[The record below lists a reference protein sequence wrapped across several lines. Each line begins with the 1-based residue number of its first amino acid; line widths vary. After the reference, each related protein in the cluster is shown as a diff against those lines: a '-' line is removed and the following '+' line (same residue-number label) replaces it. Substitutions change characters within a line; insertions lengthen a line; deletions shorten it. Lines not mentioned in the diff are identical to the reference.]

1 MLPGGKELHQSVATK
16 LLVQREGQPDYCRG
30 RRYPETD
37 TYPLPDARRVHDD
50 EHHEHG
56 KQPESKNKKV
66 LGTES
71 PSSLVGSEMCIR
83 DRSDISYCL
92 LSVLRGRMTSG

>member
-1 MLPGGKELHQSVATK
+1 MLPGGKELHQSVAAETP
-16 LLVQREGQPDYCRG
+16 VQREGQPDYCRG
-30 RRYPETD
+30 RRYPEAD

-56 KQPESKNKKV
+56 KQAEGKNKKV

-71 PSSLVGSEMCIR
+71 FKFHLTAHTFVYLKIR
-83 DRSDISYCL
+83 HKL
-92 LSVLRGRMTSG
+92 LSLNCF

>member
-56 KQPESKNKKV
+56 KQPESKNKKL

-71 PSSLVGSEMCIR
+71 LKFHLTPHTFVYFKIR
-83 DRSDISYCL
+83 HKLCL
-92 LSVLRGRMTSG
+92 